1 MEAGSRKR
9 SMDMIDRLVNTLFRW
24 GRLREALFAE
34 VHLYDYLDKIMA
46 DPESMKTGASYW
58 PDTDGW
64 RGWSQDEETNKYYF
78 NDVPE
83 NNCMD
88 AIKAL
93 EEMNA

>member
-1 MEAGSRKR
+1 
-9 SMDMIDRLVNTLFRW
+9 MIDRLVNTLFRW
-24 GRLREALFAE
+24 GRPREALFAE
-34 VHLYDYLDKIMA
+34 VHLYDYLDEIMA
-46 DPESMKTGASYW
+46 DPESMNTGASYW
-58 PDTDGW
+58 PDIDGW

-83 NNCMD
+83 DNCMD

>member
-1 MEAGSRKR
+1 
-9 SMDMIDRLVNTLFRW
+9 MDMIDRLVNTLFRW

-58 PDTDGW
+58 PDIDGW

-83 NNCMD
+83 ENCMD